1 MKIKKTIKTKL
12 IFAIIFTLASTFVN
26 AQLKGSGKIIT
37 KNYEYNNFDKISFE
51 DLNGNIEVEIGK
63 AWSISIT
70 IDDNLVS
77 LLDFKENKS
86 EHELKIQFKANRNN
100 RMYIENTNTIIK
112 ITLPEASVIKNIGN
126 SDLTVSHIIGRYF
139 RLVNTGNGNTTLS
152 GRTDKLDVVK
162 TGNGDVDAE
171 ALIVTN
177 ANLKSTGNGNVI
189 VNVSKELSGKL
200 IGNGD
205 LINKGNAKFDS
216 NSKKIGNGKLIE
228 Q

>member
-1 MKIKKTIKTKL
+1 MTKL
-12 IFAIIFTLASTFVN
+12 IFTFIFVIASTFAN

-37 KNYEYNNFDKISFE
+37 KNYEYKNFDKIYFK
-51 DLNGNIEVEIGK
+51 DLNGKIEIEIGK
-63 AWSISIT
+63 PFSISIT
-70 IDDNLVS
+70 IDDNLES
-77 LLDFKENKS
+77 LLNFKENPS
-86 EHELKIQFKANRNN
+86 EHELKIQFKGNHKN

-126 SDLTVSHIIGRYF
+126 SDLTVAHINGGYF
-139 RLVNTGNGNTTLS
+139 RLVNTGNGNSTLS
-152 GRTDKLDVVK
+152 GRTDKLDVIK
-162 TGNGDVDAE
+162 MGNGDVE
-171 ALIVTN
+171 AAALMVTN

-205 LINKGNAKFDS
+205 IINRGNAKFDS
-216 NSKKIGNGKLIE
+216 NSKKLGNGKLIE